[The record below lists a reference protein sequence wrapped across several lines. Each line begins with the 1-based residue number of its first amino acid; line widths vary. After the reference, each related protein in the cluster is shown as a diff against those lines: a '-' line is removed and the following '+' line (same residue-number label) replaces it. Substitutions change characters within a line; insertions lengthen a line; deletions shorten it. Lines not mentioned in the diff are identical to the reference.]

1 MLKPRVKQCCRQ
13 RAICAKV
20 LRSSMLGMFKEHKV
34 ASKAEKEEVR
44 SERTPGPD
52 HLSFLGHW

>member
-1 MLKPRVKQCCRQ
+1 MLKPQVKQCCRQ

-34 ASKAEKEEVR
+34 ASKAER
-44 SERTPGPD
+44 ERGGKIREDARP
-52 HLSFLGHW
+52 